1 MFTEKLTTSAKC
13 SIIDSRHNRSLMLF
27 VLPEQFQNTFRSQT
41 KPFKIR
47 MFADEKKERK
57 RAYLKVGCNS

>member
-1 MFTEKLTTSAKC
+1 
-13 SIIDSRHNRSLMLF
+13 MLF